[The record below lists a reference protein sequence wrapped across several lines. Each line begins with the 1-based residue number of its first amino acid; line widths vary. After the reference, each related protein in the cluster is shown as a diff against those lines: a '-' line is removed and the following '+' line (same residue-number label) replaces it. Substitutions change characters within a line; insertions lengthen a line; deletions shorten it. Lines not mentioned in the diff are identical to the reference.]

1 MQTAYEFTVIRR
13 RIADRTPIAIDSP
26 SKAARFCLDMT
37 RYDREHLV
45 ALYLDTRLQLIG
57 RETVHIGTAD
67 ACMISPREIFRG
79 CLLVGATQV
88 LVLHNHPSGD
98 PSPSDEDQRVADH
111 LDHLGEL
118 MGVALTDFMVVGE
131 GGRFWSRQHGQGR
144 VRTPNHPTQTLLR
157 EYLRSDT
164 YTGGSHT
171 GSCASRAPRV
181 CSRSL
186 PR

>member
-1 MQTAYEFTVIRR
+1 MQSAYEFTVIRK
-13 RIADRTPIAIDSP
+13 RIADHTTIVIDCP
-26 SKAARFCLDMT
+26 SKAARLCMDMT

-79 CLLVGATQV
+79 CLLAGATQV

-98 PSPSDEDQRVADH
+98 PSPSDEDHRVADH
-111 LDHLGEL
+111 LDQLGEL

-131 GGRFWSRQHGQGR
+131 GGRFWSRQHGDGL

-157 EYLRSDT
+157 EYLSGDT
-164 YTGGSHT
+164 YTGCSHAEA
-171 GSCASRAPRV
+171 CASLEPLV